1 MVLAL
6 SSFLFAAEPRL
17 EDRWD
22 LSQVYPTVEAWEAGM
37 THAAGSLATLE
48 PCRGKLAV
56 ELEPCL
62 TRSFDV
68 RKEVTRLNTYA
79 FNHSSEDTRNAEWRG
94 RQQRAE
100 LLWANYAEAIAFFD
114 PEIVAMGPAGVE
126 AALAA
131 NPKLAPYDHYLRS
144 TAKDAAHTLD
154 PAREA
159 LMAALS
165 PMQGAPGNIR
175 GALAD
180 GELPFPT
187 VKLSDGQ
194 EVKLSAAAYT
204 VHRAAPNRADR
215 VLVFDSFFGALA
227 AYRGTFAAT
236 LDASTTGHW
245 INARTRGFDT
255 SVAAAINNDHLP
267 PAIYTTLVATTNKNL
282 PTLHRYLKLRA
293 RRLGVTDLQYSD
305 IYAPL
310 VTGDRTYTVDEAKA
324 LTLAS
329 SAPLGKEYTELL
341 KKAYAERWMDVYPQ
355 PGKRSGAYMDGAA
368 YDVHPY
374 VLLNYGGDYESASTL
389 AHELGHAMHSALST
403 RAQPYAK
410 ADYATFIAEI
420 ASTFAEALLLDHML
434 KNAKDDDER
443 LFYLGSALEGLRGTY
458 FRQAQLAEFELAIH
472 ASVERGEPLTADSL
486 DAMYLDVLRRYFGE
500 KEGITHI
507 DPKFAVEWAY
517 IPHFYYNFY
526 VYQYSTSIAA
536 SSLLAEDV
544 LAKKP
549 GAVERYLTLLKAGG
563 SDEPYTLLKNAGV
576 DMATPAPYDAIARR
590 MDSLMDQIE
599 AIEAKKA
606 KADAKKKK
614 K

>member
-1 MVLAL
+1 MLLTLAAL
-6 SSFLFAAEPRL
+6 SFAADPRP
-17 EDRWD
+17 EDHWD
-22 LSQVYPTVEAWEAGM
+22 LSQVYPSVEAWESGM
-37 THAAGSLATLE
+37 THAAASLADLE
-48 PCRGKLAV
+48 PCRGQLAV
-56 ELEPCL
+56 KLEGCL
-62 TRSFDV
+62 TRSFEV
-68 RKEVTRLNTYA
+68 RKEVNRLYTYA
-79 FNHSSEDTRNAEWRG
+79 SNHSSEDTRNAEWRG
-94 RQQRAE
+94 RSQRAE
-100 LLWANYAEAIAFFD
+100 LLWANYAEATAFFD
-114 PEIVAMGPAGVE
+114 PEIVAMGTAGVE
-126 AALAA
+126 SALAA
-131 NPKLAPYDHYLRS
+131 NPALTPYNHYLRS

-159 LMAALS
+159 LLAAMS

-175 GALAD
+175 GVLSD

-194 EVKLSAAAYT
+194 EVRLSAAAYT

-215 VLVFDSFFGALA
+215 ALVFDSFFGALSTFK
-227 AYRGTFAAT
+227 GTFAAT

-245 INARTRGFDT
+245 ITARTRAFDT
-255 SVAAAINNDHLP
+255 SVAAAMNNDHLP
-267 PAIYTTLVATTNKNL
+267 PAIYTTLVETTNKNL

-305 IYAPL
+305 LYAPL
-310 VTGDRTYTVDEAKA
+310 VTGERHYTVDEAKA

-329 SAPLGKEYTELL
+329 SAPLGKEYTELM
-341 KKAYAERWMDVYPQ
+341 KKGFADRWMDVYPQ
-355 PGKRSGAYMDGAA
+355 EGKRSGAYMDGAA

-389 AHELGHAMHSALST
+389 AHEFGHAMHSALSS

-420 ASTFAEALLLDHML
+420 ASTFAEALLVDHML

-472 ASVERGEPLTADSL
+472 AAVEKGEPLTGDNL
-486 DAMYLDVLRRYFGE
+486 DAMYLEVLQRYYGE
-500 KEGITHI
+500 KEGVTHI

-526 VYQYSTSIAA
+526 VYQYATSIAA

-549 GAVERYLTLLKAGG
+549 GAVDRYLGLLKAGG
-563 SDEPYTLLKNAGV
+563 SDEPYTLLKAAGV

-590 MDSLMDQIE
+590 MDRLMDQIE
-599 AIEAKKA
+599 IIEAKKA
-606 KADAKKKK
+606 KAAGKKK
-614 K
+614 